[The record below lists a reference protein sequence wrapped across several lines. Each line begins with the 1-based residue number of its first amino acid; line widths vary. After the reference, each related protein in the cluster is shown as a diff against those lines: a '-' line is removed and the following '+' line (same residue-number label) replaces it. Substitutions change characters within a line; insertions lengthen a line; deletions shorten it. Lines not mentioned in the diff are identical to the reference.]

1 MNTGKNRVKGLKT
14 ELFKKKYQTDP
25 LVKNLTNELNMSGN
39 QLVVNSTPEPNIQ
52 RPRSVYDESFY
63 QIPEYNQLSEAD
75 KTSKSDEL
83 TKNMTPLDLNQTSAS
98 TQEEPKTDWR
108 DYVRTGTGI
117 VSATKGIYDDV
128 QTRQDNNQRI
138 QNLNDRPRY
147 MPNEY
152 EYMARP
158 GSQST
163 IYAKHGAEIR
173 TGTQS
178 GAEEAELE
186 RGEMFMMPN
195 MDTYIVGGKK
205 HSQGGEDFVLPEG
218 TIVFSDH
225 LKVPGL
231 GKTFSTEAKKYDVT
245 KYKKILDNPHSKAV
259 DRTTAEVLLNR
270 NMKKLQ
276 ELFQIQQAMNGDSN
290 GEMEPEAIR
299 KGQNGLRSG
308 SQPPMALN
316 PQQQKIYNINQ
327 GIFNDSQYNQQ
338 MVNLRD
344 FGPLYSNWKEENL
357 SNKVDEAEAET
368 QRQRNMLNALEA
380 DGTDPMLETM
390 PNKSSSQGPASP
402 ANYVKSDG
410 SGKTFLNDLDEI
422 ISTKEAASVN
432 PNGTSLLGSTPQVT
446 PNTAA
451 NIVGATQADPTTAG
465 TVGKTN
471 ATDDNSINYKT
482 LPNGR
487 RVFLEDQGDYK
498 GKSKREQYGGDIFKL
513 VSNRLNENYDQLNP
527 LLLSAYQMQLKDKKL
542 MVGNS
547 EDLVDIMKSGNNTL
561 VSMRNFYKG
570 INKEDMLFDPALD
583 RGADDNMKQAKTAQL
598 FKDYVE
604 SPQYLADLNADPPK
618 VSTYIPWLKNQP
630 KPVKDAKGNITKYTL
645 ESAEMSPEFTEKYQ
659 AAYRAFGG
667 VKGAQSKLGKDKDML
682 RGFRI
687 APEGLSDHQWMG
699 LPISPVDV
707 WGGNT
712 TIGQISAFEDE
723 EPVYTKPGEKPKK
736 KGDPGKVYDTKVG
749 PVPKGEYIKAP
760 FDYPQLAPE
769 LYGMAA
775 SQMYAYTPMDYNA
788 PYVMPQTLN
797 IQPQLQDIDSSYM
810 AAMNAGG
817 DPNAAL
823 IATLGAKQKL
833 YSEKQNFDAQ
843 QRAQVDQVNAQARWQ
858 EDVYDMQSLD
868 RVYNTLIAQAD
879 DAVTAQ
885 RQALVKSATD
895 KRSIYNLEENK
906 KKLYI
911 DNFVRNYKVDG
922 KTGSMTLNVPQGY
935 DPFKLAESYYEAS
948 KTEAARRAA
957 EASASTTTKSS
968 K

>member
-25 LVKNLTNELNMSGN
+25 MVKNPTDMLGIPDITKDISNELGYKT
-39 QLVVNSTPEPNIQ
+39 TPYDWGTGAEPN
-52 RPRSVYDESFY
+52 VKL
-63 QIPEYNQLSEAD
+63 PEYNPVTID
-75 KTSKSDEL
+75 
-83 TKNMTPLDLNQTSAS
+83 TKAEKAIPDSPQNTKVTTP
-98 TQEEPKTDWR
+98 PDWR
-108 DYVRTGTGI
+108 DAVRMGVGTT
-117 VSATKGIYDDV
+117 SAIKGIYDDV
-128 QTRQDNNQRI
+128 QTRQDNTERI

-152 EYMARP
+152 EYMAKP
-158 GSQST
+158 GSQGV

-173 TGTQS
+173 TGTDS

-205 HSQGGEDFVLPEG
+205 HSQGGENFVLPEG

-231 GKTFSTEAKKYDVT
+231 SKTFSDEAKKYDVS
-245 KYKKILDNPHSKAV
+245 KYKKILDNPHAKSV
-259 DRTTAEVLLNR
+259 DRSTAEILLNR

-276 ELFQIQQAMNGDSN
+276 ELFQIQQEMNGNST
-290 GEMEPEAIR
+290 GEMEPKGMR
-299 KGQNGLRSG
+299 KGQFGMGNPS
-308 SQPPMALN
+308 AIFT
-316 PQQQKIYNINQ
+316 PQQQEQFRINNAKFFGPNAPVVLTPEQQKGFYLNQ
-327 GIFNDSQYNQQ
+327 GMFNNP
-338 MVNLRD
+338 
-344 FGPLYSNWKEENL
+344 GYSNESAALNTTPEYMQGAMDISTKA
-357 SNKVDEAEAET
+357 DEAEAET
-368 QRQRNMLNALEA
+368 QEQKSFIKTINDTVAA
-380 DGTDPMLETM
+380 KAAAAAK
-390 PNKSSSQGPASP
+390 PN
-402 ANYVKSDG
+402 D
-410 SGKTFLNDLDEI
+410 
-422 ISTKEAASVN
+422 ISLV
-432 PNGTSLLGSTPQVT
+432 GGTPQAT
-446 PNTAA
+446 ANTAA
-451 NIVGATQADPTTAG
+451 NMIGASDADPTTAG

-471 ATDDNSINYKT
+471 AADDNSMYYKT

-487 RVFLEDQGDYK
+487 KVFVENQGDFK
-498 GKSKREQYGGDIFKL
+498 GKQLRDQYGGDVFKL

-527 LLLSAYQMQLKDKKL
+527 LLLSAYQMQLKDKNL
-542 MVGNS
+542 MVGSS
-547 EDLVDIMKSGNNTL
+547 EELIDIMKGGNNSL

-570 INKEDMLFDPALD
+570 MNMEDVLFDPALD
-583 RGADDNMKQAKTAQL
+583 KGADNNMLQAKTAQL

-604 SPQYLADLNADPPK
+604 SPQFVADVKAGKASSN
-618 VSTYIPWLKNQP
+618 IPWLKKQP
-630 KPVKDAKGNITKYTL
+630 TEIKDAKGNVTGYKL
-645 ESAEMSPEFTEKYQ
+645 DSAEMSPEFTQKYQ

-687 APEGLSDHQWMG
+687 DPEGLSDHQWMG
-699 LPISPVDV
+699 LPISPVDL

-723 EPVYTKPGEKPKK
+723 EPPKSGTPK
-736 KGDPGKVYDTKVG
+736 NPPGKTTDGGKDYETQLG
-749 PVPKGEYIKAP
+749 EAPKGKYTKAP

-775 SQMYAYTPMDYNA
+775 SQMFAYSPMDYDA

-817 DPNAAL
+817 DPNTAL

-885 RQALVKSATD
+885 RQALVKSASD
-895 KRSIYNLEENK
+895 KRSLYNMEENK

-911 DNFVRNYKVDG
+911 ENFVRNYKVDG
-922 KTGSMTLNVPQGY
+922 KTGSIVIDNTQGY
-935 DPFKLAESYYEAS
+935 NPLQLEESYYQAF
-948 KTEAARRAA
+948 KTEEAKKAAQARLDKEKAA
-957 EASASTTTKSS
+957 ATSQTTKTN
-968 K
+968 

>member
-1 MNTGKNRVKGLKT
+1 M
-14 ELFKKKYQTDP
+14 
-25 LVKNLTNELNMSGN
+25 VKNPTDMLGIPDITKDISNELGYKT
-39 QLVVNSTPEPNIQ
+39 TPYNWGTGAEPN
-52 RPRSVYDESFY
+52 VKL
-63 QIPEYNQLSEAD
+63 PEYNPVTID
-75 KTSKSDEL
+75 
-83 TKNMTPLDLNQTSAS
+83 TKAEKATPDSPQNTKV
-98 TQEEPKTDWR
+98 TTPPDWR
-108 DYVRTGTGI
+108 DAVRMGVGTT
-117 VSATKGIYDDV
+117 SAIKGIYDDV
-128 QTRQDNNQRI
+128 QTRQDNTERI

-152 EYMARP
+152 EYMAKP
-158 GSQST
+158 GSQGV

-173 TGTQS
+173 TGTDS

-205 HSQGGEDFVLPEG
+205 HSQGGENFVLPEG

-231 GKTFSTEAKKYDVT
+231 SKTFSDEAKKYDVS
-245 KYKKILDNPHSKAV
+245 KYKKILDNPHAKSV
-259 DRTTAEVLLNR
+259 DRSTAEILLNR

-276 ELFQIQQAMNGDSN
+276 ELFQIQQEMNGNST
-290 GEMEPEAIR
+290 GEMESKGMR
-299 KGQNGLRSG
+299 KGQFGMGNPSVIFT
-308 SQPPMALN
+308 
-316 PQQQKIYNINQ
+316 PQQQEQFRINNAKFFGPNAPVVLTPEQQKGFYLNQ
-327 GIFNDSQYNQQ
+327 GMFNNP
-338 MVNLRD
+338 
-344 FGPLYSNWKEENL
+344 GYSNESAALNTTPEYMQGAMDISTKA
-357 SNKVDEAEAET
+357 DEAEAET
-368 QRQRNMLNALEA
+368 QEQKSFIKTINDTVAA
-380 DGTDPMLETM
+380 KAAAAAK
-390 PNKSSSQGPASP
+390 PN
-402 ANYVKSDG
+402 D
-410 SGKTFLNDLDEI
+410 
-422 ISTKEAASVN
+422 ISLV
-432 PNGTSLLGSTPQVT
+432 GGTPQAT
-446 PNTAA
+446 ANTAA
-451 NIVGATQADPTTAG
+451 NMIGASDADPTTAG

-471 ATDDNSINYKT
+471 AADDNSMYYKT

-487 RVFLEDQGDYK
+487 KVFVENQGDFK
-498 GKSKREQYGGDIFKL
+498 GKQLRDQYGGDVFKL

-527 LLLSAYQMQLKDKKL
+527 LLLSAYQMQLKDKNL
-542 MVGNS
+542 MVGSS
-547 EDLVDIMKSGNNTL
+547 EELIDIMKGGNNSL

-570 INKEDMLFDPALD
+570 MNMEDVLFDPALD
-583 RGADDNMKQAKTAQL
+583 KGADNNMLQAKTAQL

-604 SPQYLADLNADPPK
+604 SPQFVADVKAGKASSN
-618 VSTYIPWLKNQP
+618 IPWLKKQP
-630 KPVKDAKGNITKYTL
+630 TEIKDAKGNVTGYKL
-645 ESAEMSPEFTEKYQ
+645 DSAEMSPEFTQKYQ

-687 APEGLSDHQWMG
+687 DPEGLSDHQWMG
-699 LPISPVDV
+699 LPISPVDL

-723 EPVYTKPGEKPKK
+723 EPPKSGTPK
-736 KGDPGKVYDTKVG
+736 NLPGKTTEGGKDYKTQLG
-749 PVPKGEYIKAP
+749 EAPKGKYTKAP

-775 SQMYAYTPMDYNA
+775 SQMFAYSPMDYDA

-817 DPNAAL
+817 DPNTAL

-885 RQALVKSATD
+885 RQALVKSASD
-895 KRSIYNLEENK
+895 KRSLYNMEENK

-911 DNFVRNYKVDG
+911 ENFVRNYKVDG
-922 KTGSMTLNVPQGY
+922 KTGSIVIDNTQGY
-935 DPFKLAESYYEAS
+935 NPLQLEESYYQAF
-948 KTEAARRAA
+948 KTEEAKKAAQARLDKEKAA
-957 EASASTTTKSS
+957 ATSQTTKTN
-968 K
+968 